1 MIFIHP
7 IQQDHPKEIPP
18 QILIKVI
25 RNQELIITGQ
35 VYKSKSDYA
44 YDSDRDERFNE
55 SEPENWE
62 LTDSDYDSEDISSF
76 LLLTQL
82 SDRGYDQQV
91 VFPTLD

>member
-44 YDSDRDERFNE
+44 YDSDRH
-55 SEPENWE
+55 EPEPDNWE
-62 LTDSDYDSEDISSF
+62 HTD
-76 LLLTQL
+76 
-82 SDRGYDQQV
+82 
-91 VFPTLD
+91 

>member
-18 QILIKVI
+18 QILTKVI
-25 RNQELIITGQ
+25 RNHELIITGQ

-55 SEPENWE
+55 PEPDNWE
-62 LTDSDYDSEDISSF
+62 WEPTDSDN
-76 LLLTQL
+76 
-82 SDRGYDQQV
+82 V
-91 VFPTLD
+91 

>member
-18 QILIKVI
+18 QILTKVT
-25 RNQELIITGQ
+25 RNHELIITGQ

-55 SEPENWE
+55 PEPDNWKP
-62 LTDSDYDSEDISSF
+62 TNSDDDSEDISYF
-76 LLLTQL
+76 LLLIKL
-82 SDRGYDQQV
+82 SDRACDQGV